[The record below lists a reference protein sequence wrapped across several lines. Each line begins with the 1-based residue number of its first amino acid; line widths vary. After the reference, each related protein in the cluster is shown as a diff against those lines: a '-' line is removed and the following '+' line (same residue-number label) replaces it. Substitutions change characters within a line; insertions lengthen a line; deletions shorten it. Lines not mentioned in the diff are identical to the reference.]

1 MEVMVVMMGLR
12 IKGVGVALR
21 GVGGSGKGWG
31 VGRVDNVWGVME
43 MTGVMVVVRVVVV
56 KWWEEG
62 LESGGK
68 G

>member
-1 MEVMVVMMGLR
+1 M
-12 IKGVGVALR
+12 ALR
-21 GVGGSGKGWG
+21 GVGGSEKGWG
-31 VGRVDNVWGVME
+31 VGGVGNVWGVME